1 MNNTITS
8 LALATADSNCSST
21 DEQLAASVELNEYL
35 DQYVQAVAPIPVD
48 MAAGGAASL
57 CPPVPGGRDSAAV
70 SSPTLADETAAR
82 IRLIKLGKV
91 REALVEGEYFW
102 QKKQSFKNLKE
113 FKAWLQEQEFSW
125 KDAAGQIKLYET
137 FANFPLEQIGWVS
150 LNTLLALCQPR
161 YRELKEAMRA
171 ISCWSEV
178 KVQELMRLVR
188 SSALKKKSRALNS
201 SQYEEPGTG
210 WRRLPGGGRALQ
222 LPLLH
227 EDWLSTL
234 VDRIRQLKNLT
245 LTQVIKESILFFV
258 QQGQVPGISLREL
271 NIPISESQ
279 ASNSAE
285 YNLYAR
291 S

>member
-1 MNNTITS
+1 MYTTGSELAIATTS
-8 LALATADSNCSST
+8 ANCSST

-35 DQYVQAVAPIPVD
+35 EQYVQAVAPIPV
-48 MAAGGAASL
+48 
-57 CPPVPGGRDSAAV
+57 
-70 SSPTLADETAAR
+70 DETAAR

-188 SSALKKKSRALNS
+188 SNALKKRSSALNS
-201 SQYEEPGTG
+201 SHYEEPGTG

-258 QQGQVPGISLREL
+258 QQGQVPGISLRGL
-271 NIPISESQ
+271 NIPVYESQ
-279 ASNSAE
+279 VSSSAE

-291 S
+291 GQKQCYRNMKLSTLR